1 MLVLNPRSSP
11 ILHWVDERAHADLA
25 GIHAVARTE
34 LGSSRRF
41 NPDVHADFAG
51 KTHMASLVLA
61 AAMQTSI
68 PLVLYM
74 HEERAADGCCRP
86 R

>member
-1 MLVLNPRSSP
+1 MRSEKEWKV
-11 ILHWVDERAHADLA
+11 IVKKAMGHANLA

-61 AAMQTSI
+61 
-68 PLVLYM
+68 LVL
-74 HEERAADGCCRP
+74 A
-86 R
+86 